1 MANLYHLNTDNPI
14 LAIAPPIPHNFSS
27 SLGNNLYTIVGQW
40 EKARGFQLKMVDSLN
55 QDFL

>member
-1 MANLYHLNTDNPI
+1 MANLYHLNTDNLI
-14 LAIAPPIPHNFSS
+14 LAIALPSPTASRHP
-27 SLGNNLYTIVGQW
+27 GNNPYTVVGQW